1 MLLRAVI
8 VLHHGVLVNGNKDEN
23 WKQQELIAIDI
34 DNKDENAEIL
44 TPQKAIILL
53 KEKNVNVLAYYETF
67 SSTYSLPKFRLLFLL
82 NEAVSEVSKI
92 KFILETLINIIPQ
105 SDPSCKDPSR
115 YFYGTN
121 KKVVL
126 VNAEATICLDD
137 IIRIAPRPEIQT
149 ETEIKTNTDIDLVQ
163 AINDFN
169 LLEYIV
175 KDGGEISR
183 SKENMTYFKNCTIC
197 GHQNCLRYYHTTNS
211 FFCFGANGLVGGSII
226 DYLMFTKSLPR
237 KEAIKYFLY
246 EILKKPKSSKTE
258 ANNQKEFKPL
268 EIISAI
274 DLKNKE
280 IQPIQFIVDN
290 MLPQGLALICS
301 PPKYGK
307 SWLMLD
313 LCISVASGNR
323 FLNHNTNQC
332 GCLYLALEDSEARL
346 KDRMNKVLKNAM
358 PPPQFYFSIKS
369 DFLSNSLL
377 QQIDYHISKYNDTK
391 LIVID
396 TLQKIRG
403 NSTNSD
409 TAYGNDYK
417 DLGKLKSFADDKGI
431 CILLVHHL
439 RKMKDTR

>member
-1 MLLRAVI
+1 MSKNLCNMY
-8 VLHHGVLVNGNKDEN
+8 NGDGRNNSIFSHLCTVRKTYPKLDEKLEKIGGFAN
-23 WKQQELIAIDI
+23 TMF
-34 DNKDENAEIL
+34 AE
-44 TPQKAIILL
+44 P
-53 KEKNVNVLAYYETF
+53 
-67 SSTYSLPKFRLLFLL
+67 
-82 NEAVSEVSKI
+82 
-92 KFILETLINIIPQ
+92 
-105 SDPSCKDPSR
+105 
-115 YFYGTN
+115 
-121 KKVVL
+121 
-126 VNAEATICLDD
+126 LDD
-137 IIRIAPRPEIQT
+137 RELANT
-149 ETEIKTNTDIDLVQ
+149 IKSVLSRNID
-163 AINDFN
+163 
-169 LLEYIV
+169 V
-175 KDGGEISR
+175 K
-183 SKENMTYFKNCTIC
+183 
-197 GHQNCLRYYHTTNS
+197 
-211 FFCFGANGLVGGSII
+211 
-226 DYLMFTKSLPR
+226 
-237 KEAIKYFLY
+237 
-246 EILKKPKSSKTE
+246 
-258 ANNQKEFKPL
+258 QKEFKPL

-346 KDRMNKVLKNAM
+346 KDRMNKVLKNAI
-358 PPPQFYFSIKS
+358 PPPQFYFSIRS
-369 DFLSNSLL
+369 DFLSNNLL
-377 QQIDYHISKYNDTK
+377 QQLDYHISVHNNTK

-403 NSTNSD
+403 NSANSD